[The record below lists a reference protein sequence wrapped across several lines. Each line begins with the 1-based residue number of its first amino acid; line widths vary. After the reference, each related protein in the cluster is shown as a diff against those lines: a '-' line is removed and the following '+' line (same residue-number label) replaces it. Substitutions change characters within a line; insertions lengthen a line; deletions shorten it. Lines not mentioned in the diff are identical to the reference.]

1 MKILVAMD
9 SFKGSLSSLEAGNAV
24 KEGILS
30 VDENTDVVVKT
41 FADGGE
47 GSIESVM
54 EDIDGRRIDLKVHN
68 PLGEIIDSYYVI
80 KDGKAFIEMAKCSG
94 LELIPESK
102 RDPMVTS
109 SFGVGEMIRDAI
121 HRGIRSFVVF
131 IGGSATNDGGCGML
145 KALGYRFYDEFNNL
159 IPAGGGKLNRLNYI
173 DESRAMKE
181 LKDCNFIVASD
192 VKNPLCGE
200 NGASMVYSIQKG
212 ADEKMAFDLDYS
224 LKRLAKETYD
234 KFGIDYSNKEGAG
247 AAGGI
252 GFAFMAFLGGKI
264 ISGVD
269 AVIEY
274 SDIKKELEICDVL
287 VTGEGKFD
295 RQSFMGK
302 AAVSLCAMAKECG
315 VKTVLLCG
323 SVESEDKL
331 ESDFVDGYFSII
343 HKPMEQEELTQ
354 RDTAYR
360 NLKNTAKQVFGIML

>member
-1 MKILVAMD
+1 MKVLVAMD
-9 SFKGSLSSLEAGNAV
+9 SFKESLSSIEAGNAV
-24 KEGILS
+24 KEGIKS
-30 VDENTDVVVKT
+30 VDESIDVVVKS

-54 EDIDGRRIDLKVHN
+54 EDIEGERIDLKVHN
-68 PLGEIIDSYYVI
+68 PLGEIIDSYYEI
-80 KDGKAFIEMAKCSG
+80 MDDTAFIEMAKCSG
-94 LELIPESK
+94 LDLIPESK
-102 RDPMVTS
+102 RDPMITS

-121 HRGIRSFVVF
+121 SRGIRNFVVF

-159 IPAGGGKLNRLNYI
+159 IPAGGGPLHRLHYI
-173 DESRAMKE
+173 DESRAMEE
-181 LKDCNFIVASD
+181 LKECKFVVASD

-200 NGASMVYSIQKG
+200 EGASMVYSIQKG

-234 KFGIDYSNKEGAG
+234 KWGVDYSNKEGAG

-264 ISGVD
+264 ISGPE
-269 AVIEY
+269 AVLDY
-274 SDIKKELEICDVL
+274 SRIKEEIKDCDYL
-287 VTGEGKFD
+287 ITGEGKFD

-302 AAVSLCAMAKECG
+302 AAVSLCIMAKEYK
-315 VKTVLLCG
+315 VKTILLAG

-331 ESDFVDGYFSII
+331 DSDFIDGYFSII
-343 HKPMEQEELTQ
+343 HKPMELEELTKK
-354 RDTAYR
+354 DTAYK
-360 NLKNTAKQVFGIML
+360 NLKNTARQIFKVIV